1 MERLLKNI
9 ELGRAAEI
17 AFDSLKESSQNEIS
31 NSLQA
36 ILSGQESN
44 LRSFF
49 IEDDNEPYFLM
60 NVGKFKVVFRK
71 KPDFIQVEGILSGSS
86 GQKVDEN

>member
-31 NSLQA
+31 DSLQA
-36 ILSGQESN
+36 ILKGQESN

-49 IEDDNEPYFLM
+49 IENDNEPYFLM
-60 NVGKFKVVFRK
+60 NVGKYKIVFRK
-71 KPDFIQVEGILSGSS
+71 KPYFIQVDGILSGSF
-86 GQKVDEN
+86 GHKAKEN

>member
-31 NSLQA
+31 DSLQA
-36 ILSGQESN
+36 ILKGQESN

-49 IEDDNEPYFLM
+49 IENDNEPYFLM

-71 KPDFIQVEGILSGSS
+71 KPDFIQVEGILSGNY
-86 GQKVDEN
+86 GQKASKN